1 MAARELDA
9 DLIARLLERPQG
21 FDLFKAISLLE
32 RDGMAD
38 GHAALGESTGGSDKE
53 AVRLSSHVSLGFE
66 ASDVKSARRGA
77 ATGEAYTLS
86 TPVLSLLG
94 QAGPLPSAF
103 TELVIERN
111 AAKDFATADF
121 LDILHHR
128 LLSLFY
134 LSRKRRRIGLGWSS
148 PQASSVAR
156 ATDHLCGLNLAAR
169 PKHAPW
175 LRHAGLLGGAPRS
188 MASLCAMLSDRYAM
202 PFRGE
207 QFVGGWQRLEDDELT
222 ALGDGHDAPEL
233 GRTAFLGR
241 RVWDQTAAIRLH
253 ADGQPMARVM
263 DLLPGGQQHADF
275 KAAVRGFI
283 PSALRV
289 EVLLTP
295 AAETLTTGGLSSSAA
310 PRRGWNAWMG
320 DGMAGMVG
328 IAGRSAPAADA
339 DNADGAATSPLPA
352 RFSFECTGHEH

>member
-1 MAARELDA
+1 MAARDKDTALVD
-9 DLIARLLERPQG
+9 RLLDQPQG
-21 FDLFKAISLLE
+21 FDLFQAISLLE
-32 RDGMAD
+32 RDGVAS
-38 GHAALGESTGGSDKE
+38 GRAPIGEGSDAGAE
-53 AVRLSSHVSLGFE
+53 AVRLSSHVSFGFE
-66 ASDVKSARRGA
+66 ASEVRQVTRDA
-77 ATGEAYTLS
+77 ATGEAFTLS

-94 QAGPLPSAF
+94 QTGPLPSAF
-103 TELVIERN
+103 TEMVIERN

-134 LSRKRRRIGLGWSS
+134 LGRKRRRPGLGWSS
-148 PQASSVAR
+148 PQASTVAR
-156 ATDHLCGLNLAAR
+156 ATDYLCGLNMAAR

-188 MASLCAMLSDRYAM
+188 MAALCALLTDRYAM

-222 ALGDGHDAPEL
+222 ALGQAQRAPEL
-233 GRTAFLGR
+233 GRSAFLGR
-241 RVWDQTAAIRLH
+241 RVWDQAAAIRLQ

-263 DLLPGGQQHADF
+263 QLLPGGELHDDF
-275 KAAVRGFI
+275 KASVRGFI

-289 EVLLTP
+289 EVWLTP
-295 AAETLTTGGLSSSAA
+295 AAGTLTAGRLDADAA
-310 PRRGWNAWMG
+310 LRLGWNAWMG
-320 DGMAGMVG
+320 DGM
-328 IAGRSAPAADA
+328 DA
-339 DNADGAATSPLPA
+339 SGNSGDGDARTARDQPLPA